1 MRKIRKMKV
10 GWGYGGGRKH
20 FFGRVSDGASLRRY
34 LRRDLTKGKEVL
46 RNEKSWDVRVGVVL
60 GRRKSKCN
68 GLNDNSFGFFKA
80 NQEMQKALARI
91 KELRGHE

>member
-1 MRKIRKMKV
+1 MRKVRKMKV

-46 RNEKSWDVRVGVVL
+46 SNEKSWDVRV
-60 GRRKSKCN
+60 
-68 GLNDNSFGFFKA
+68 
-80 NQEMQKALARI
+80 
-91 KELRGHE
+91 